1 MSTSTASTLTSGFR
15 SDPDAEPRPRRW
27 TREEYYRMGEL
38 GLFHGQRAELIEGE
52 IMVLSPQGP
61 SHSKITDL
69 AFDVIRHSG
78 WPNVWVRMQLPIN
91 FSAYSEPEPDISVV
105 PGSRNDYDL
114 GHPVSALL
122 LVEVSD
128 STLAFDR
135 GRKASLYAM
144 RGIADYWIINLVDGQ
159 LEVRRDPRPDPSQP
173 LGYGYAELKVLRPG
187 DVVSPLAAPHLAFAV
202 ADLLG

>member
-1 MSTSTASTLTSGFR
+1 MSTSTASTLTPGLE
-15 SDPDAEPRPRRW
+15 SDLEPSPRRW

-69 AFDVIRHSG
+69 AFDVLRHCG
-78 WPNVWVRMQLPIN
+78 WQNVWVRMQLPID
-91 FSAYSEPEPDISVV
+91 FGTYSEPEPDVSVV
-105 PGSRNDYDL
+105 PSHRNDYGL
-114 GHPVSALL
+114 GHPTSALL

-128 STLAFDR
+128 STLAYDR

-144 RGIADYWIINLVDGQ
+144 RGIADYWIVNLVDGQ

-173 LGYGYAELKVLRPG
+173 LGYAYAGLTVLRPG
-187 DVVSPLAAPHLAFAV
+187 DVISPLAAPHLVFAV

>member
-1 MSTSTASTLTSGFR
+1 MSTSTASTLTPGLR
-15 SDPDAEPRPRRW
+15 PDPGPEPRPRRW

-61 SHSKITDL
+61 PHGYFTDRAAEIL
-69 AFDVIRHSG
+69 RESAWSG
-78 WPNVWVRMQLPIN
+78 AWVRMQLPID
-91 FSAYSEPEPDISVV
+91 FGIYSEHEPDVSVV
-105 PGSRNDYDL
+105 AGARKDYRA
-114 GHPVSALL
+114 GHPTTALL

-159 LEVRRDPRPDPSQP
+159 LEVRREPRPDLSQP
-173 LGYGYAELKVLRPG
+173 LGYGYASLAVLRPG